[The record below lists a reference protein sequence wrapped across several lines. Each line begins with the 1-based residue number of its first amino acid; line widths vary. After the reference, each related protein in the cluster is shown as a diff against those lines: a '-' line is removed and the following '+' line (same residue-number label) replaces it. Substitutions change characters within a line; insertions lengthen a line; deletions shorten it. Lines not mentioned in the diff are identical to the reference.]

1 MRLYRKRKMQKE
13 DIQKT
18 LENKLAPVYKARV
31 ELVKQTDEGYF
42 SSAAGEAELL
52 NMALISQYVKKL
64 NSDDELKKI
73 HDNYFS
79 TLFFHENQ
87 ESLLAPLRQAGWNI
101 DFNQQNFRRLIHH
114 FAEDAGVDEFYNAME
129 EIPVQKAPINRHG
142 DVKNWEE
149 MKHSQ
154 VLTASIGSYYL
165 NGEWQPVRKI
175 EQNKINSYCNERLV
189 QVVHKNLNIVF
200 TQKRQ
205 YNY

>member
-1 MRLYRKRKMQKE
+1 MQKE
-13 DIQKT
+13 DIQKI
-18 LENKLAPVYKARV
+18 LESKLAPVYKARV

-129 EIPVQKAPINRHG
+129 GIPVQKAPISRHG

-154 VLTASIGSYYL
+154 VLSAPVGSYYSS
-165 NGEWQPVRKI
+165 GELQPLKHISQHQIDTYCMESMAKAVR
-175 EQNKINSYCNERLV
+175 
-189 QVVHKNLNIVF
+189 KNLNIIS
-200 TQKRQ
+200 TKRCQ
-205 YNY
+205 YDY